1 MIEVALVLALSQ
13 APASACGISD
23 EPEFA
28 TTKEHAV
35 QVGGGAMYVGAR
47 ERRYLDVLRG
57 PMGEPV
63 QYKRLGSL
71 PGGDER
77 TILDRYEVTYPGLEK
92 PIYLFLDAYHYDDAL
107 KAPKG
112 FTCTA
117 PIGLMSPGPD
127 SFLAME
133 AMLRLAIER
142 TKREVAPVSLDA
154 DGSSTHGVLFDRF
167 RMQVRAAR
175 AAAASGTPLDLKRAG
190 REMAMGMVIVA
201 YPLKCGDDK
210 PPVTAGAIEIVP
222 AQGLAPTMTGVLA
235 TTAPGLAHVLPDAAL
250 PPGSAAAT
258 FQLERPRPIDAIK
271 ISYPASA
278 CGAATEVSLPMKYT
292 GTRPL
297 NTPSPTL
304 PAGHPQTDRPVLL
317 QAMID
322 LDGTVQQ
329 VVYVGGPPALASAA
343 IEAVRGWT
351 AEPATLNGSA
361 IVTPALFQVRFNPR

>member
-1 MIEVALVLALSQ
+1 MIGVALVLALSQ

-63 QYKRLGSL
+63 QYKRLGSRR
-71 PGGDER
+71 GGDER

-175 AAAASGTPLDLKRAG
+175 TAAASGTPLDLQRAG

-201 YPLKCGDDK
+201 YPLKCGDK

-222 AQGLAPTMTGVLA
+222 AQGLAPPMTGVLA
-235 TTAPGLAHVLPDAAL
+235 TTEPRCARDAASR
-250 PPGSAAAT
+250 PCARAPA
-258 FQLERPRPIDAIK
+258 PRPAAVFCRRDLSTGA
-271 ISYPASA
+271 PA
-278 CGAATEVSLPMKYT
+278 P
-292 GTRPL
+292 
-297 NTPSPTL
+297 
-304 PAGHPQTDRPVLL
+304 DRCDQDLL
-317 QAMID
+317 
-322 LDGTVQQ
+322 
-329 VVYVGGPPALASAA
+329 SR
-343 IEAVRGWT
+343 ER
-351 AEPATLNGSA
+351 
-361 IVTPALFQVRFNPR
+361 